1 MSTSESSSPVRR
13 VTNILGWLATAAVVI
28 TAVVHCGA
36 PEQCLRYSDCTPGWT
51 CSAGACV
58 PQGGD
63 NVALSS
69 SSTVEASTGT
79 DSSRPEAS
87 TPPVADAGVDAMVEA
102 APDAGTG
109 TEDAAVDDTSDF

>member
-1 MSTSESSSPVRR
+1 MSTSEASSSVRR

-58 PQGGD
+58 PQGGG

-69 SSTVEASTGT
+69 SATVEASTGP
-79 DSSRPEAS
+79 DSSRPETS
-87 TPPVADAGVDAMVEA
+87 TPVADASVDAPIEA
-102 APDAGTG
+102 ESDADTVVVDSGF
-109 TEDAAVDDTSDF
+109 DDTTDF